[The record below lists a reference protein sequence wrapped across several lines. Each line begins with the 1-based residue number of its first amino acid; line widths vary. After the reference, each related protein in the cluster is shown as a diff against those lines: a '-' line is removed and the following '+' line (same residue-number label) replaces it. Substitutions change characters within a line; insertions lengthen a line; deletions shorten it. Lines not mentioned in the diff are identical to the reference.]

1 MFIVTGDVLEVSG
14 KQGQKVRVLGGVDV
28 LKFLA
33 FIYVGRTTEHVVA
46 ASVMYFSEWG
56 DS

>member
-33 FIYVGRTTEHVVA
+33 FIYVRRTTEHVVA